1 MTITDIQNQKVALLR
16 DDIISRLDSAVFNLL
31 VLRDTTLGGDDSY
44 ARLDAK
50 ADAIQAIRY
59 EDGERLTNV
68 QTEEDVVTLAALI
81 KTKHDAPEAQAGVQL
96 VVDYMLGYIR

>member
-1 MTITDIQNQKVALLR
+1 MTTTDIQNQKVALLR
-16 DDIISRLDSAVFNLL
+16 DDIINRLNDAVFNLL
-31 VLRDTTLGGDDSY
+31 VLRDITLNNDNR

-50 ADAIQAIRY
+50 AAAVQAIRD

-81 KTKHDAPEAQAGVQL
+81 KAKHDAPEAQAGVQL